1 MCGHREIVP
10 GVNGTRTYG
19 ENMFRF
25 LSAGVML
32 LAVASTGVAGEHY
45 VEIWNP
51 PEARMQP
58 SGNGKPKLG
67 KVAVLSRHTSN
78 ATPRRGADPVVKSL
92 ANKHAGN
99 GLKKVAVPRAA
110 DLPRI
115 MTPEG
120 NVLRVNDG
128 GALVEVV
135 R

>member
-1 MCGHREIVP
+1 
-10 GVNGTRTYG
+10 
-19 ENMFRF
+19 MFRF

-67 KVAVLSRHTSN
+67 KDVVLSRHTSN
-78 ATPRRGADPVVKSL
+78 ATPRRLADLAVKSL

>member
-1 MCGHREIVP
+1 
-10 GVNGTRTYG
+10 
-19 ENMFRF
+19 
-25 LSAGVML
+25 ML

-58 SGNGKPKLG
+58 TVNGKPKPG
-67 KVAVLSRHTSN
+67 KVALLSRHTSR
-78 ATPRRGADPVVKSL
+78 ATPRRVADPIAKSL

-99 GLKKVAVPRAA
+99 GPRKAAVPSAI

-120 NVLRVNDG
+120 NVLRVHDG
-128 GALVEVV
+128 GARVDVIQ
-135 R
+135 

>member
-1 MCGHREIVP
+1 
-10 GVNGTRTYG
+10 
-19 ENMFRF
+19 MFRF
-25 LSAGVML
+25 LGVGAIL

-58 SGNGKPKLG
+58 SGNGKPKPG
-67 KVAVLSRHTSN
+67 KVAVPSRHTSN
-78 ATPRRGADPVVKSL
+78 AAPRRVADPVVKYL
-92 ANKHAGN
+92 TNKHAGT
-99 GLKKVAVPRAA
+99 GPKKVAVSRAA

>member
-1 MCGHREIVP
+1 MCGHNETVT
-10 GVNGTRTYG
+10 GVNGTRAYG
-19 ENMFRF
+19 EDMFRL
-25 LSAGVML
+25 LSAGAML

-58 SGNGKPKLG
+58 SRSSKPKPG
-67 KVAVLSRHTSN
+67 KVAVLPHHTSN
-78 ATPRRGADPVVKSL
+78 ATPRRVADPVAKSVE
-92 ANKHAGN
+92 NKRAGK
-99 GLKKVAVPRAA
+99 GPRKAAVPSAT

-120 NVLRVNDG
+120 NVLRVSDR